1 MVVSGMRRMSSE
13 VVRQTQKPQETVI
26 LSDRCAERLA
36 EIIKEEGRDVCLRL
50 TVEGGGCSGFQY
62 IFTLDDKVT
71 AEDSIFER
79 DGVRL
84 VVDNVSLLFVDGAT
98 VDFTD
103 ELIRS
108 SFQVIS
114 NPNSASSSPAGAG
127 AKAVSAQQ
135 KRQTS
140 QLVSC
145 RCSGVEASA
154 SLRSRLSLQSSF
166 KGDAL
171 VALPVRAVSKRS
183 SERLVVVDEA
193 VVQFIRGVNE
203 QTIPEVRL
211 TRSRDG
217 TSGTATFV
225 FEQPSV
231 FDQPSDLGDI
241 TGLFMIDEEGD
252 LQTVDVSAK
261 FINGKPAG
269 IEAKYIMRTEREWD
283 RFMRFMERYAE
294 ANNLGFV
301 KK

>member
-1 MVVSGMRRMSSE
+1 MAVSGMRRMSSE

-26 LSDRCAERLA
+26 ISDRCAERLA

-62 IFTLDDKVT
+62 IFTHDDKVT
-71 AEDSIFER
+71 AEDSVFER

-114 NPNSASSSPAGAG
+114 NPNSA
-127 AKAVSAQQ
+127 
-135 KRQTS
+135 
-140 QLVSC
+140 
-145 RCSGVEASA
+145 
-154 SLRSRLSLQSSF
+154 F
-166 KGDAL
+166 
-171 VALPVRAVSKRS
+171 
-183 SERLVVVDEA
+183 VVVDEA

>member
-1 MVVSGMRRMSSE
+1 MMVVSGMRRMSSE
-13 VVRQTQKPQETVI
+13 VVRQTQKPQET
-26 LSDRCAERLA
+26 RLA

-98 VDFTD
+98 VDYTD

-114 NPNSASSSPAGAG
+114 NPNSASSCGCGASFT
-127 AKAVSAQQ
+127 AKQ
-135 KRQTS
+135 
-140 QLVSC
+140 
-145 RCSGVEASA
+145 
-154 SLRSRLSLQSSF
+154 
-166 KGDAL
+166 
-171 VALPVRAVSKRS
+171 
-183 SERLVVVDEA
+183 LVVVDEA

>member
-114 NPNSASSSPAGAG
+114 NPNSASSCGCGASFT
-127 AKAVSAQQ
+127 AKH
-135 KRQTS
+135 
-140 QLVSC
+140 
-145 RCSGVEASA
+145 
-154 SLRSRLSLQSSF
+154 LQSSF

-171 VALPVRAVSKRS
+171 VALPVCAVSKRS

>member
-1 MVVSGMRRMSSE
+1 M
-13 VVRQTQKPQETVI
+13 
-26 LSDRCAERLA
+26 
-36 EIIKEEGRDVCLRL
+36 IKEEGRAVFLRL

-71 AEDSIFER
+71 AEDSIFDR

-114 NPNSASSSPAGAG
+114 NPNSA
-127 AKAVSAQQ
+127 
-135 KRQTS
+135 
-140 QLVSC
+140 
-145 RCSGVEASA
+145 
-154 SLRSRLSLQSSF
+154 
-166 KGDAL
+166 
-171 VALPVRAVSKRS
+171 
-183 SERLVVVDEA
+183 LVVVDEA

>member
-1 MVVSGMRRMSSE
+1 MRRS
-13 VVRQTQKPQETVI
+13 VR
-26 LSDRCAERLA
+26 RLA

-71 AEDSIFER
+71 AEDSVFER

-114 NPNSASSSPAGAG
+114 NPNSASSCGCGASFT
-127 AKAVSAQQ
+127 AKQ
-135 KRQTS
+135 
-140 QLVSC
+140 
-145 RCSGVEASA
+145 
-154 SLRSRLSLQSSF
+154 
-166 KGDAL
+166 
-171 VALPVRAVSKRS
+171 
-183 SERLVVVDEA
+183 
-193 VVQFIRGVNE
+193 
-203 QTIPEVRL
+203 
-211 TRSRDG
+211 DG

>member
-1 MVVSGMRRMSSE
+1 
-13 VVRQTQKPQETVI
+13 
-26 LSDRCAERLA
+26 
-36 EIIKEEGRDVCLRL
+36 
-50 TVEGGGCSGFQY
+50 
-62 IFTLDDKVT
+62 
-71 AEDSIFER
+71 
-79 DGVRL
+79 
-84 VVDNVSLLFVDGAT
+84 
-98 VDFTD
+98 
-103 ELIRS
+103 
-108 SFQVIS
+108 
-114 NPNSASSSPAGAG
+114 
-127 AKAVSAQQ
+127 
-135 KRQTS
+135 
-140 QLVSC
+140 
-145 RCSGVEASA
+145 
-154 SLRSRLSLQSSF
+154 LSLQSSF

-171 VALPVRAVSKRS
+171 VGRPVRAATTKRS

-269 IEAKYIMRTEREWD
+269 IEARYIMRSEREWD

>member
-1 MVVSGMRRMSSE
+1 MRRMSSE

-26 LSDRCAERLA
+26 ISDRCAERLA

-71 AEDSIFER
+71 AEDSVFER

-114 NPNSASSSPAGAG
+114 NPNSASSCGCGASFT
-127 AKAVSAQQ
+127 AKQ
-135 KRQTS
+135 
-140 QLVSC
+140 
-145 RCSGVEASA
+145 CSGVEASA

-171 VALPVRAVSKRS
+171 VALPVRAISKRS
-183 SERLVVVDEA
+183 SERFVVVDEA